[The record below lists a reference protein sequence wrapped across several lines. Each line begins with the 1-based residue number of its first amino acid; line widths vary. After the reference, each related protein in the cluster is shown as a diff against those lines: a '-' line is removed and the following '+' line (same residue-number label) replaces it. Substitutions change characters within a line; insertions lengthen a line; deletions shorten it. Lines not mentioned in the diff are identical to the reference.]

1 MFGIGMQELLLI
13 FVVAMIVLGPK
24 KLPELAKTLGRA
36 AREFRKASNDLKQA
50 IGLDETESA
59 PEAKPE
65 KKNEDSADIEKSDA
79 ENAGAEGTV
88 EHCDSVEEK
97 KDVKDNK
104 GSREYDHA
112 GC

>member
-50 IGLDETESA
+50 IGLDESESA

-65 KKNEDSADIEKSDA
+65 KKKEDSADMEKSDSENAEA
-79 ENAGAEGTV
+79 ENKVAHGGAG
-88 EHCDSVEEK
+88 EEK
-97 KDVKDNK
+97 KEVKDK
-104 GSREYDHA
+104 QDSREYDHA

>member
-36 AREFRKASNDLKQA
+36 AREFRKASTDLKQA
-50 IGLDETESA
+50 IGLDDEHDA
-59 PEAKPE
+59 H
-65 KKNEDSADIEKSDA
+65 IKSDA
-79 ENAGAEGTV
+79 EISKKPATESDHGNEKSGLNEETKKEFRTTEGD
-88 EHCDSVEEK
+88 E
-97 KDVKDNK
+97 
-104 GSREYDHA
+104 HA